1 MKSEVK
7 RKKVYFITVVI
18 GFAICMVGVIFGSRL
33 VFQRTCERR
42 TTPWSDLGTAD
53 DDEYRILID
62 AYKIKNQSNE
72 TVMIQ
77 AFDNTKLIGHYY
89 EREKGAPL
97 IVFFH
102 GLWGHSYLDG
112 VPIYRIT
119 QKHNWNLLLCDLRA
133 QGDSEGEFST
143 LGVLEKYDCLDW
155 VEWAQ
160 NRFGDKNPIFLMGV
174 STGASIAMM
183 SSNLGLPK
191 SVRGIIDD
199 CGFTSTMEMIDVNC
213 KSHLPDYIPTRMFDF
228 FVEMGTSVWGH
239 FCISKADACKAVSQT
254 DIPILIIHGDRD
266 TQAPLSM
273 AYRLYDSC
281 SSEKQL
287 YVVHGA
293 NHAENYRKD
302 PEGYENVIAQFV
314 EEHSGA
320 LKKEY

>member
-1 MKSEVK
+1 MKSKVK

-42 TTPWSDLGTAD
+42 TTPWSDLGIAD

-143 LGVLEKYDCLDW
+143 LGALEKYDCLDW

-174 STGASIAMM
+174 SMGASIVMM
-183 SSNLGLPK
+183 SSDLELPD
-191 SVRGIIDD
+191 SVYGIIDD
-199 CGFTSTMEMIDVNC
+199 CGFTSTLDVIKQNNN
-213 KSHLPDYIPTRMFDF
+213 KQISKYIPKNLNNP
-228 FVEMGTSVWGH
+228 G
-239 FCISKADACKAVSQT
+239 
-254 DIPILIIHGDRD
+254 
-266 TQAPLSM
+266 
-273 AYRLYDSC
+273 
-281 SSEKQL
+281 
-287 YVVHGA
+287 
-293 NHAENYRKD
+293 
-302 PEGYENVIAQFV
+302 
-314 EEHSGA
+314 
-320 LKKEY
+320 